1 MRVVSRR
8 AWLFGAA
15 LLAMAAASGVAR
27 ADDPAAAAPIEAL
40 DQALLAAMKAGAS
53 APFTERYNLI
63 APAVDGAF
71 DLRGV
76 LVASVGPRFSTLP
89 AAQQSQLL
97 DVFRKFTIASYAS
110 NFDGYAGQKLE
121 VLPKQRTAGAD
132 VIVATQ
138 IVPER
143 DKPTEIDYVMRQT
156 PQGWRAVDV
165 LLDGSISQNA
175 VKRSD
180 FRSLITP
187 TSAQRLIDSLKQKVS
202 QLSGGAVS

>member
-1 MRVVSRR
+1 MRMVLRR
-8 AWLFGAA
+8 GWLFGAA

-53 APFTERYNLI
+53 APFTERYKLI

-76 LVASVGPRFSTLP
+76 LVASVGPRFATLP

-97 DVFRKFTIASYAS
+97 DVFRKFTIASYAA

-121 VLPKQRTAGAD
+121 VLPKQRSAGTD

-156 PQGWRAVDV
+156 AQGWRAVDV

>member
-53 APFTERYNLI
+53 APFMQRYNLI

-76 LVASVGPRFSTLP
+76 LVASVGPRFATLP

-97 DVFRKFTIASYAS
+97 DVFRKFTIASYAA

-121 VLPKQRTAGAD
+121 VLPKQRIGGDGCDRGDADRAGA
-132 VIVATQ
+132 
-138 IVPER
+138 
-143 DKPTEIDYVMRQT
+143 
-156 PQGWRAVDV
+156 G
-165 LLDGSISQNA
+165 
-175 VKRSD
+175 
-180 FRSLITP
+180 
-187 TSAQRLIDSLKQKVS
+187 
-202 QLSGGAVS
+202 